1 VRRSI
6 TNVIGEG
13 FEALWFVTYICAAAA
28 LVAIGP
34 ALWIRRLIA
43 THRFG
48 WAGCLAIVWLTSVA
62 IVARDV
68 WRKRISHLSIG
79 LFLAWLVVLVW
90 VFNVFVV

>member
-1 VRRSI
+1 VKRSI
-6 TNVIGEG
+6 INVIGEG
-13 FEALWFVTYICAAAA
+13 FEAVWFITYVCAAVA

-48 WAGCLAIVWLTSVA
+48 WAGCLAIVWLASVV
-62 IVARDV
+62 IVARDLR
-68 WRKRISHLSIG
+68 RKRITHLSIG
-79 LFLAWLVVLVW
+79 LFLAWMVVLVW